1 VSPLFRCPL
10 SKMSAEDR
18 PGLTPPKKKLPLW
31 AKIAIGV
38 GIGTVL
44 TAITLG
50 LVFGVAVPQIVQ
62 QRVNGSTLQFTSV
75 TITNPQNNSFTVH
88 ALGVLANA
96 GPDTAYMQATP
107 VSVYYLGNLLGTM
120 NLPQTTINGGQDT
133 MLDITSDF
141 QIPDRTIFDQF
152 AKDLVSVSSL
162 NWHLSASPDVQA
174 LGITFKSIKFEKDV
188 SISGLAGLPNVTVTK
203 FLVSSPDGINVN
215 INSTAAIFNPS
226 IVSMI
231 PVGTLYMN
239 LYFNG
244 TLIASVVSVNASL
257 VSGINYLDITGRVTT
272 GVDPKLLS
280 ELFTGYLGTTVSLL
294 TSQTTSSSIGLYA
307 PALKSLP
314 LKIALPGGN
323 FTLISGIQIQNLAL
337 DFTTGQYPAVSSSIK
352 SALYIPFQ
360 IPVSILQTK
369 LTFALIYNQK
379 QISQVAVPLVP
390 AVSNQL
396 NGTLSLS
403 FTGAPMTLLDNTTF
417 SQFGKDLLLN
427 GLVTAYLVGTASA
440 LVQTPLGV
448 LTLSGLPF
456 SSEVPLKGFNSFSN
470 FPIEVQSVDVQ
481 GGVPGQMVLGL
492 NIAVPNPS
500 SVLMNVGTTSMD
512 LFYQGTFVGTTSF
525 SLNLQAFGNNLFS
538 VQATYVQPG
547 QPTDLDVGR
556 TFLSRFLT
564 GLSNQVT
571 LKGSTRVAATTI
583 PVLQQAFS
591 SLVTTT
597 TVPGLPTV
605 LIQSSM
611 ITVNIEAFQIQVKTV
626 TNNPFSAQIAL
637 ECLNFDVFN
646 NASLGLTGKITNFCF
661 NPPFTIAGKSTATT
675 SGITLSDIQ
684 SIFNIPSSVYLN
696 GQLSFF
702 VPDVGGFHQYVDFQ
716 QANVPATLFKK

>member
-1 VSPLFRCPL
+1 MRGDDV
-10 SKMSAEDR
+10 DDH
-18 PGLTPPKKKLPLW
+18 PGLTSPKKKLPLW

-152 AKDLVSVSSL
+152 AKDLVSMSSL

-174 LGITFKSIKFEKDV
+174 LGITFKSISFEKDV
-188 SISGLAGLPNVTVTK
+188 SISGLAGLPNVTVTR
-203 FLVSSPDGINVN
+203 FLVSSPDGVVVN
-215 INSTAAIFNPS
+215 INSTASIFNPS

-231 PVGTLYMN
+231 PIGTLYMN

-244 TLIASVVSVNASL
+244 TLIASVVSFNASL
-257 VSGINYLDITGRVTT
+257 VTGENHLDISGRVAT
-272 GVDPKLLS
+272 GVDPKILS
-280 ELFTGYLGTTVSLL
+280 ELFTGYLGTSVSLL
-294 TSQTTSSSIGLYA
+294 TSQTTSSTINLYA

-360 IPVSILQTK
+360 IPVSILETT
-369 LTFALIYNQK
+369 LNFALIYNQ
-379 QISQVAVPLVP
+379 QVISQVAVPLVP
-390 AVSNQL
+390 AVSNQQ

-403 FTGAPMTLLDNTTF
+403 FTGAPMTILNNATF
-417 SQFGKDLLLN
+417 SLFGKDLLLN

-440 LVQTPLGV
+440 NVQTPLGV

-470 FPIEVQSVDVQ
+470 FPITVETVDVQ
-481 GGVPGQMVLGL
+481 GGVAGQMVLGL
-492 NIAVPNPS
+492 NIVVPNPS
-500 SVLMNVGTTSMD
+500 SVLMNVGVTSMD
-512 LFYQGTFVGTTSF
+512 MFYQGTFIGTTSF
-525 SLNLQAFGNNLFS
+525 ALDLKSFGNNPFT

-547 QPTDLDVGR
+547 QPTALDVGR

-564 GLSNQVT
+564 GLSNPVT
-571 LKGSTRVAATTI
+571 LQGSTRLAATTI

-597 TVPGLPTV
+597 TVPGLASV
-605 LIQSSM
+605 LIQSSI
-611 ITVNIEAFQIQVKTV
+611 ITVNIAAFQIQVETV
-626 TNNPFSAQIAL
+626 TNNPFSSQIAL
-637 ECLNFDVFN
+637 ECLNFDVYN
-646 NASLGLTGKITNFCF
+646 NASLSLTGKISNFCF
-661 NPPFTIAGKSTATT
+661 NPVFTIAGHTTSTT
-675 SGITLSDIQ
+675 SGIGLSDIQ
-684 SIFNIPSSVYLN
+684 SIAIPSSVYLN
-696 GQLSFF
+696 GQLSFY
-702 VPDVGGFHQYVDFQ
+702 VPDVGGFNQYVDFQ
-716 QANVPATLFKK
+716 QSNVPTQLFKK